1 VHEHV
6 NPPLISLP
14 SITLTSFSVVDWILV
29 GVLLGFAWIGWRRGL
44 VVSALSFVGFVGG
57 ALAAAFGLPVFM
69 QAISPGTARAIALG
83 VGILLAA
90 LAGQFLLSLLAE
102 RLRSGMHWH
111 PARFLDAAGGAA
123 LSIAALAMLAWIVSS
138 ALSTLPRHPVTEQV
152 RNSQVLI
159 ALDRTVPDAVR
170 NAFTGLRDSVDGTTL
185 PQVFSGLAEFQG
197 PQVEPADPG
206 IVNSPSI
213 ESAAESVV
221 RVGGRACGV
230 QQRGSGFFFDPGLVL
245 TNAHVVAGVQRVRVD
260 TVSGPQ
266 RATVVLFDPRLDLA
280 VLALGE
286 SPARPLAWSQQPAD
300 FGESAVV
307 IGYPDG
313 AEQASTAV
321 RVRGT
326 LIARGND
333 IDGRSG
339 VEREVIAF
347 RGALRPGSSGS
358 PLLTADGAVLG
369 MVFGRGLGERETGYA
384 MTGAQLRAV
393 LQGSRQGDGAVL
405 DVNGVDTGP
414 CRS

>member
-1 VHEHV
+1 MSSV
-6 NPPLISLP
+6 PLPALTLP
-14 SITLTSFSVVDWILV
+14 ALTLVDWVLI
-29 GVLLGFAWIGWRRGL
+29 GVVLGFAWIGWRRGL
-44 VVSALSFVGFVGG
+44 LVSALSFFGFVGG
-57 ALAAAFGLPVFM
+57 ALAAAFGLPIFM
-69 QAISPGTARAIALG
+69 QAISPGAARAIALG

-90 LAGQFLLSLLAE
+90 LAGQFLLSLLGE
-102 RLRSGMHWH
+102 RLRSGVHWH
-111 PARFLDAAGGAA
+111 PARFLDSLGGAV

-185 PQVFSGLAEFQG
+185 PQVFSGLAEFDG
-197 PQVEPADPG
+197 PQVDPG
-206 IVNSPSI
+206 DPSI
-213 ESAAESVV
+213 LQDEAIKGAASSVV
-221 RVGGRACGV
+221 SIAGRACGV
-230 QQRGSGFFFDPGLVL
+230 QQRGSGFIFDPGLVL

-266 RATVVLFDPRLDLA
+266 PATVILFDPRMDVA
-280 VLALGE
+280 VLALAKSSGR
-286 SPARPLAWSQQPAD
+286 SLAWSQQPAN

-313 AEQASTAV
+313 ADQQSTAV

-326 LIARGND
+326 LVARGND

-347 RGALRPGSSGS
+347 RGSLRPGSSGS
-358 PLLTADGAVLG
+358 PLLTTDGAVLG
-369 MVFGRGLGERETGYA
+369 MVFGRGFGEQQTGYA
-384 MTGAQLRAV
+384 MTSNQLRTV
-393 LQGSRQGDGAVL
+393 LQADSGNADTAF
-405 DVNGVDTGP
+405 DANGVDTGP

>member
-1 VHEHV
+1 MDL
-6 NPPLISLP
+6 PALSLP
-14 SITLTSFSVVDWILV
+14 SLSLPSFTLVDWVLI
-29 GVLLGFAWIGWRRGL
+29 GILLGFAWIGWRRGL
-44 VVSALSFVGFVGG
+44 LVSALSFVGFVGG

-90 LAGQFLLSLLAE
+90 LAGQFLLSLLGE
-102 RLRSGMHWH
+102 RLRSGVRWH
-111 PARFLDAAGGAA
+111 PARLLDAIGGAL
-123 LSIAALAMLAWIVSS
+123 LSIAAVAMLAWIVSS

-170 NAFTGLRDSVDGTTL
+170 NAFTGLRDSVDGSTL

-197 PQVEPADPG
+197 PQVDPADPKILG
-206 IVNSPSI
+206 SPAI
-213 ESAAESVV
+213 ESAAGSVV
-221 RVGGRACGV
+221 RVAGRACGV
-230 QQRGSGFFFDPGLVL
+230 QQRGSGFIFDPRLVL
-245 TNAHVVAGVQRVRVD
+245 TNAHVVAGVERVRVD

-280 VLALGE
+280 VLALAADT
-286 SPARPLAWSQQPAD
+286 ARPLPWSQQTAG

-313 AEQASTAV
+313 GDQQATAV

-326 LIARGND
+326 LTARGND

-358 PLLTADGAVLG
+358 PLLTTDGAVLG
-369 MVFGRGLGERETGYA
+369 MVFGRGLGEQQTGYA
-384 MTGAQLRAV
+384 MTSAQLREV
-393 LQGSRQGDGAVL
+393 LRDSATSGVAVL
-405 DVNGVDTGP
+405 DANGVDTGP

>member
-1 VHEHV
+1 MHEHV
-6 NPPLISLP
+6 NLP
-14 SITLTSFSVVDWILV
+14 SLTLTSFSLVDWILV

-69 QAISPGTARAIALG
+69 QAISSGAARAIALG
-83 VGILLAA
+83 IGILLAA

-197 PQVEPADPG
+197 PQVDPADPQ
-206 IVNSPSI
+206 ILQDPAI
-213 ESAAESVV
+213 KEAAASVV
-221 RVGGRACGV
+221 RVAGRACGV
-230 QQRGSGFFFDPGLVL
+230 QQRGSGFLFDPRLVL
-245 TNAHVVAGVQRVRVD
+245 TNAHVVAGLQRVRVD

-280 VLALGE
+280 VLALASG
-286 SPARPLAWSQQPAD
+286 SIKPLPWSQQAAD
-300 FGESAVV
+300 FGDSAVV

-313 AEQASTAV
+313 AGQQATAV
-321 RVRGT
+321 RIRGT
-326 LIARGND
+326 LTARGND
-333 IDGRSG
+333 IHGRSG

-347 RGALRPGSSGS
+347 RGTLQPGVSGG
-358 PLLTADGAVLG
+358 PLITPDGAVLG
-369 MVFGRGLGERETGYA
+369 MVFGRSLGGTETGYA
-384 MTGAQLRAV
+384 ITAAQIRAA
-393 LQGSRQGDGAVL
+393 LQRDTDSR
-405 DVNGVDTGP
+405 GVDTGR
-414 CRS
+414 C

>member
-6 NPPLISLP
+6 NLP
-14 SITLTSFSVVDWILV
+14 SLTLTSFSLVDWILV

-44 VVSALSFVGFVGG
+44 VVSAMSFVGFVGG

-102 RLRSGMHWH
+102 RLRSGMHWQ
-111 PARFLDAAGGAA
+111 PARFLDAVGGAA

-286 SPARPLAWSQQPAD
+286 SPAKPLAWSQQPAD

>member
-6 NPPLISLP
+6 NLP
-14 SITLTSFSVVDWILV
+14 SLTLTSFSLVDWILV

-44 VVSALSFVGFVGG
+44 VVSAMSFVGFVGG

-102 RLRSGMHWH
+102 RLRSGMHWQ
-111 PARFLDAAGGAA
+111 PARFLDAVGGAA